1 MSGKEPGFMTELE
14 ARLAGPG
21 GAACRDALCGSLDLM
36 GRRLRFQ
43 IAEGVPRAEFADWQA
58 AADAVAAAGEV
69 LRLWPVGKPS
79 EGKHGVGPATDGFD
93 IRRKP

>member
-1 MSGKEPGFMTELE
+1 MSENEPGFMTELE

-21 GAACRDALCGSLDLM
+21 GSAHRDELCNGLEVL

-69 LRLWPVGKPS
+69 LRRWPVGKPGES
-79 EGKHGVGPATDGFD
+79 QHGVGPATDGFD
-93 IRRKP
+93 IRRKS